1 MSQPVDEN
9 FQGTSFMDEC
19 MTLKLLSE
27 FYNSD
32 RNFVSCWVSPAD
44 TPSLVTGTF
53 TLSSL
58 DFSSSYGCSRNAAAV
73 SPMKMVSWEDIP
85 SVNGPM
91 GQSSLVSEPFVHE
104 VSCLY
109 VGDTAPPASCHHGSS
124 LQNAGSW
131 SRFWSWGSVLWE
143 ILDISITTEPDII
156 FIGELRPLILL
167 KYVKF
172 SDQANTQSVSEK
184 RAHGLLL
191 TGILNCWHIHNVPA
205 AEEQKTE
212 KCVALTVTCNE
223 WNSPREIRPGIL
235 ESLNLTRPL
244 SLLYDSVG
252 LTSKDESFAEPDLS
266 LISDTLLKKKKMKLQ
281 SQVSWAQDTK
291 GSWNTSWIF
300 FMVNTL
306 HKFHSPL

>member
-1 MSQPVDEN
+1 
-9 FQGTSFMDEC
+9 MDEC

-32 RNFVSCWVSPAD
+32 RNFVSCWVSPAEIA
-44 TPSLVTGTF
+44 SLMTGAF

-73 SPMKMVSWEDIP
+73 SPMKMVSWEDTP
-85 SVNGPM
+85 SVKGPV

-143 ILDISITTEPDII
+143 ILDISMTTEPDILSLSVYWGLWS
-156 FIGELRPLILL
+156 FWNVSNSVT
-167 KYVKF
+167 K
-172 SDQANTQSVSEK
+172 QTQSISEK

-191 TGILNCWHIHNVPA
+191 TGILNYWHIHNVPT

-223 WNSPREIRPGIL
+223 
-235 ESLNLTRPL
+235 
-244 SLLYDSVG
+244 
-252 LTSKDESFAEPDLS
+252 
-266 LISDTLLKKKKMKLQ
+266 
-281 SQVSWAQDTK
+281 
-291 GSWNTSWIF
+291 
-300 FMVNTL
+300 
-306 HKFHSPL
+306 

>member
-1 MSQPVDEN
+1 METP
-9 FQGTSFMDEC
+9 GTLFMDEC
-19 MTLKLLSE
+19 MALKLLSE
-27 FYNSD
+27 CYNSD
-32 RNFVSCWVSPAD
+32 QNCVSCWVSPAD
-44 TPSLVTGTF
+44 TPSLVTGAF

-58 DFSSSYGCSRNAAAV
+58 DFSTSYGCSRNAAAA

-85 SVNGPM
+85 SVKGPV

-109 VGDTAPPASCHHGSS
+109 VGDTAPPTSRHHGSS

-143 ILDISITTEPDII
+143 ILDISMTTEPDII

-167 KYVKF
+167 KCVKF
-172 SDQANTQSVSEK
+172 SDQTNTQSVSEK

-191 TGILNCWHIHNVPA
+191 TGILNSWHIHNVPT

-223 WNSPREIRPGIL
+223 WNSPREICPGIL

-244 SLLYDSVG
+244 SSCMILWDWQGKMKVLQS
-252 LTSKDESFAEPDLS
+252 LS
-266 LISDTLLKKKKMKLQ
+266 LLWFQTLSLRKRK
-281 SQVSWAQDTK
+281 
-291 GSWNTSWIF
+291 WNCRVKF
-300 FMVNTL
+300 LGPRTL
-306 HKFHSPL
+306 RDPEIQAEFSS

>member
-32 RNFVSCWVSPAD
+32 RNFVSCWVSPAEIA
-44 TPSLVTGTF
+44 SLMTGAF

-85 SVNGPM
+85 SVKGPM

-143 ILDISITTEPDII
+143 ILDISMTTEPDII
-156 FIGELRPLILL
+156 LYQCIEA
-167 KYVKF
+167 
-172 SDQANTQSVSEK
+172 SDPFEMCQIQWPSKHSV
-184 RAHGLLL
+184 
-191 TGILNCWHIHNVPA
+191 P
-205 AEEQKTE
+205 
-212 KCVALTVTCNE
+212 
-223 WNSPREIRPGIL
+223 
-235 ESLNLTRPL
+235 
-244 SLLYDSVG
+244 
-252 LTSKDESFAEPDLS
+252 
-266 LISDTLLKKKKMKLQ
+266 
-281 SQVSWAQDTK
+281 
-291 GSWNTSWIF
+291 
-300 FMVNTL
+300 
-306 HKFHSPL
+306 

>member
-32 RNFVSCWVSPAD
+32 RNFVSCWVSPAEIA
-44 TPSLVTGTF
+44 SLMTGAF

-85 SVNGPM
+85 SVKGPM

-143 ILDISITTEPDII
+143 ILDISMTTEPDILSLSLYWGLWS
-156 FIGELRPLILL
+156 FWN
-167 KYVKF
+167 V
-172 SDQANTQSVSEK
+172 SNSVTK
-184 RAHGLLL
+184 Q
-191 TGILNCWHIHNVPA
+191 T
-205 AEEQKTE
+205 
-212 KCVALTVTCNE
+212 
-223 WNSPREIRPGIL
+223 
-235 ESLNLTRPL
+235 L
-244 SLLYDSVG
+244 SLLVKRGHMDFCWPG
-252 LTSKDESFAEPDLS
+252 F
-266 LISDTLLKKKKMKLQ
+266 
-281 SQVSWAQDTK
+281 
-291 GSWNTSWIF
+291 
-300 FMVNTL
+300 
-306 HKFHSPL
+306 